1 MNSGQPAATVGAARI
16 WKLGALAI
24 AMTAT
29 TACDGKPNGSPR
41 SQVAAADTA
50 LRMLETG
57 DGRACAAPATAQ
69 TVLQLARQAFRPY
82 RWSDGE
88 KRAYLDAVAL
98 EAVEITVAETDTS
111 APWMECEATLRASEG
126 PLAWEQRVGYRLAKQ
141 LDDSSLR
148 VELHDARST
157 SALLNRAAESY
168 FRDVITPARQQ
179 NADAAAAPVCA
190 TFRQHRQTLSFQ
202 EISDLKHELHQ
213 AAERQNLI
221 GLGPLGSTCLNEMET
236 ELREARH
243 RSEPTT
249 AGRMQPVTTAPQRV
263 PSSPGKA
270 DRITSTIPPGTV
282 GQDSN

>member
-1 MNSGQPAATVGAARI
+1 MSSGEHAPTSGVSHKWKRAAV
-16 WKLGALAI
+16 AI
-24 AMTAT
+24 VMTAAA
-29 TACDGKPNGSPR
+29 ACDGEPNGSPR

-50 LRMLETG
+50 LRMLEAG
-57 DGRACAAPATAQ
+57 DGRACASPATTQ
-69 TVLQLARQAFRPY
+69 TVLQIARQVFRPY
-82 RWSDGE
+82 RWSEDE

-126 PLAWEQRVGYRLAKQ
+126 PQAWEQRVGYRLAKQ

-157 SALLNRAAESY
+157 SALLNRASESY
-168 FRDVITPARQQ
+168 FRDVITPARRQ
-179 NADAAAAPVCA
+179 NADAAAASVCA

-221 GLGPLGSTCLNEMET
+221 GLGPLGSSCLNEMET
-236 ELREARH
+236 ELRDARH

-249 AGRMQPVTTAPQRV
+249 DGRMEPVTTAPQQV
-263 PSSPGKA
+263 PSSPAKA
-270 DRITSTIPPGTV
+270 DRIASTIPPGTA
-282 GQDSN
+282 GQDRE